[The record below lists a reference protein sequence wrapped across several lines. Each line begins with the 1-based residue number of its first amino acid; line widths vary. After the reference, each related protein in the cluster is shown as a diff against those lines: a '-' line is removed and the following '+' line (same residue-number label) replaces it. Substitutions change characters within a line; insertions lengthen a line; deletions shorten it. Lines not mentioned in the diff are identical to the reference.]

1 MLILQNEQNQILKG
15 IGLALNRI
23 GMVLE
28 NSGEEE
34 GEEEEV
40 EVSIPQ
46 GTEETKEEPK
56 EEVEEPET
64 EETEPEVEEEIS
76 KEELKL
82 QKKID
87 VIPFSADLN
96 EFIQFILNTTKN
108 SIKVQSIVVKESK
121 IGKKT
126 IIISVRPQDRGKAI
140 GKDGSMIKKIKEL
153 VLRHFEVNNVIINT
167 KN

>member
-1 MLILQNEQNQILKG
+1 MLKKNIKIDRESMELISLFNNISGAIIKDCLVFKSP
-15 IGLALNRI
+15 
-23 GMVLE
+23 E
-28 NSGEEE
+28 NSSEVIIFLVKKQDVGKAIGKAGEH
-34 GEEEEV
+34 V
-40 EVSIPQ
+40 
-46 GTEETKEEPK
+46 KD
-56 EEVEEPET
+56 
-64 EETEPEVEEEIS
+64 
-76 KEELKL
+76 LMAKL

-87 VIPFSADLN
+87 VIPFSDNLE

-108 SIKVQSIVVKESK
+108 SIKVQSIEIKENK

-140 GKDGSMIKKIKEL
+140 GKDGSMIRKIKEL